1 MQMGDHVFLDNA
13 CWRYKNKMELW
24 VMIKTINCMVT
35 METRLKHD
43 GYFFVDVWH
52 DFINLMIPVGEEFPV
67 YDRSVY
73 MAQMT
78 PQRRNIQQG
87 IYLDIYIYIYRRSP
101 DFFDFFLC

>member
-1 MQMGDHVFLDNA
+1 
-13 CWRYKNKMELW
+13 
-24 VMIKTINCMVT
+24 MIKTINCMVT

-52 DFINLMIPVGEEFPV
+52 DFINLMLPVGEEFPV

-87 IYLDIYIYIYRRSP
+87 IYLDIYIEDPQIFLI
-101 DFFDFFLC
+101 FFYADKSFKVIHVYLKVKKKLLTNLSK